1 MNAPTQEPS
10 TAELISRVGDQV
22 SRLVKD
28 ELELAKAEIQRKGKK
43 LGLGVALG
51 GVAGVLAWFGV
62 AALFVAAGA
71 ALALVLPVWAAALIV
86 AAALLLTAG
95 ICAAVGVGDIKK
107 ATPPVPEQAIDST
120 RRDIA
125 AVKEGAHR

>member
-22 SRLVKD
+22 TRLVKD

-125 AVKEGAHR
+125 AVKERAHR